1 MSSIVIGMK
10 PYSQDLRD
18 RIIQALEAGTATQRA
33 IAERFCVSGSF
44 VEKLWQR
51 WRVKRSSAA
60 KPHAGGRQGHLK
72 DHLELLRNEVAQ
84 QPDATL
90 AELRDRI
97 GAAQGPLVSTATI
110 CRALQRLK
118 LPVKKSRS
126 MPRSGTRSAFRRSVP
141 RSGRPSRPSTSTT

>member
-1 MSSIVIGMK
+1 MK

-18 RIIQALEAGTATQRA
+18 RIIQALEAGTATQHA

-51 WRVKRSSAA
+51 WRRSGSSAA

-72 DHLELLRNEVAQ
+72 DHLEFLRSEVAK

-90 AELRDRI
+90 ADLRARLV
-97 GAAQGPLVSTATI
+97 AAQGPQVSTATL

-118 LPVKKSRS
+118 LPLKKSRS
-126 MPRSGTRSAFRRSVP
+126 TPRNGIQSASRRSAP
-141 RSGRPSRPSTSTT
+141 RSGRPSSPSTSTA

>member
-1 MSSIVIGMK
+1 MK

-18 RIIQALEAGTATQRA
+18 RIIQALDTGTATQRA

-51 WRVKRSSAA
+51 WRHSGSSAA

-72 DHLELLRNEVAQ
+72 DHLEFLRNEVAK

-90 AELRDRI
+90 ADLRDRLV
-97 GAAQGPLVSTATI
+97 AAQGPRVSTATI
-110 CRALQRLK
+110 CRALQRLQ
-118 LPVKKSRS
+118 LPLKKSRS
-126 MPRSGTRSAFRRSVP
+126 TPRNGTRSASRLSVRRSE
-141 RSGRPSRPSTSTT
+141 RPSPPSTSIS